1 MKKTYQN
8 PKTKIVTISVTKMF
22 ATSNKGYGAPE
33 QGQDLSE
40 AETTTVTNNNLSRR
54 RDMWDEEEEW

>member
-22 ATSNKGYGAPE
+22 AASKNYGAPE

-40 AETTTVTNNNLSRR
+40 AENTTVTNGNLSRR

>member
-8 PKTKIVTISVTKMF
+8 PKTKIVTISVTKMIAASKNYF
-22 ATSNKGYGAPE
+22 NPD

-40 AETTTVTNNNLSRR
+40 AENTTVTNGNLSRR
-54 RDMWDEEEEW
+54 HDMWDEEEEW